1 MFSGIEAPIEVK
13 ERLVRE
19 GVYMPNVTKAQVRG
33 NKVRKQT
40 NLVNEGRCIR
50 YIFDDTG
57 ESRKMRAEILFSQ
70 IC

>member
-40 NLVNEGRCIR
+40 NLVNNFKHFGIQ
-50 YIFDDTG
+50 
-57 ESRKMRAEILFSQ
+57 EI
-70 IC
+70 

>member
-40 NLVNEGRCIR
+40 NLVNEGRCI
-50 YIFDDTG
+50 DDTG
-57 ESRKMRAEILFSQ
+57 DSRKMRAEI
-70 IC
+70 